1 MKLTNYIKGI
11 KLIKRAMEI
20 TNKNGGTP
28 TGFVAKQPIVGHFK
42 AVLRDKDGNIKA
54 EIEKHNLV
62 TVEYDRLAAD
72 RVSGGSDTLATYM
85 GVGTGTGQ
93 TSTDTDLAT
102 SVVRVI
108 LDSTTQGAG
117 GDDNDVIY
125 VTTFPAGTGTG
136 ALTEA
141 GLFDASTAGNMFLY
155 DDFAVINKG
164 ALDSL
169 VITWTVTFGNS

>member
-1 MKLTNYIKGI
+1 MKLT
-11 KLIKRAMEI
+11 KLLRIILLNKKAMELKI
-20 TNKNGGTP
+20 EKP
-28 TGFVAKQPIVGHFK
+28 SGFIAKQPIVGHFK
-42 AVLRDKDGNIKA
+42 AVLKDADGNVKA
-54 EIEKHNLV
+54 EVEKHNLV
-62 TVEYDRLAAD
+62 TVEYDRLTAD
-72 RVSGGSDTLATYM
+72 RVSGGADGLATHM

-102 SVVRVI
+102 SVVRVA

-117 GDDNDVIY
+117 ANDNDVIY
-125 VTTFPAGTGTG
+125 VATFAAGSGTG

-141 GLFDASTAGNMFLY
+141 GLFSASVAGNMFLY

-169 VITWTVTFGNS
+169 QITWTVTFGNS